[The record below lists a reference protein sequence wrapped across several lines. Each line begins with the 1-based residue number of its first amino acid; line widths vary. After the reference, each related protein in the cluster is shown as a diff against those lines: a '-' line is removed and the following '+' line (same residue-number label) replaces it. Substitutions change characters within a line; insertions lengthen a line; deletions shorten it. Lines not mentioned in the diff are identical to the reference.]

1 VVRVY
6 RIKGIESKPK
16 LKSLGFEFWD
26 VEAKRSRVS
35 GQMRLRCGAQG
46 HLVDTVPFRVFDS
59 SFGML
64 RQSGLG
70 FQGRCACAA
79 VRKVIS

>member
-16 LKSLGFEFWD
+16 LK
-26 VEAKRSRVS
+26 
-35 GQMRLRCGAQG
+35 
-46 HLVDTVPFRVFDS
+46 